1 MQEISVLAPTFL
13 QPNMKNDLKISFDIY
28 PLLIVSMHY
37 SVEVDIGFMGQK
49 KISVLKLNLD
59 LHYKM
64 KIPKY
69 KHEILSDRQIP

>member
-37 SVEVDIGFMGQK
+37 SVEVEIGFMGQK
-49 KISVLKLNLD
+49 YFFFVAIK
-59 LHYKM
+59 
-64 KIPKY
+64 P
-69 KHEILSDRQIP
+69 